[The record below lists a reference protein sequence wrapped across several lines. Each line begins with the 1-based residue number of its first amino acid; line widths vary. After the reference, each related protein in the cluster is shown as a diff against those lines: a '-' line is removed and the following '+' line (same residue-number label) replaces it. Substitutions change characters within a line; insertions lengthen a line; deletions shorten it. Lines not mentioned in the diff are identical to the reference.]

1 MERKEAAA
9 RGLHDPA
16 RDSMMSIK
24 YHDNMTP
31 PKYGPDHTV
40 SNNWNPD
47 ADYGNDY
54 VHVYFRINAP
64 AYYRGANLGFSP
76 EEHDRFYQE
85 VGTVFRSLG
94 WDTTSPGKGHGCM
107 DANKGKAHL
116 YLHPQEFSGEML
128 KREVRAL
135 AEALEKHDSFSLE
148 LVDLYQTAYDMT
160 DEDYYAYLR
169 RQTERI
175 RAEILAE
182 SQTARRSLFY
192 RDYSIACTVASK
204 VKLRRVGEDD
214 GEYSGGAGK
223 TANFVV
229 GLIPQLINEGYL
241 VSITDRDG
249 SRMIRTINKTEQR
262 QRKLKVA

>member
-1 MERKEAAA
+1 
-9 RGLHDPA
+9 
-16 RDSMMSIK
+16 MMSIK

-47 ADYGNDY
+47 ADYGEEY
-54 VHVYFRINAP
+54 VDVHFRINAP

-94 WDTTSPGKGHGCM
+94 WNTTSPGKGHGCM

-128 KREVRAL
+128 KREVKAL
-135 AEALEKHDSFSLE
+135 AEALVKHTTFSLE
-148 LVDLYQTAYDMT
+148 WVDLYQTAYDMT
-160 DEDYYAYLR
+160 DDSYYAYLR
-169 RQTERI
+169 GQTERI